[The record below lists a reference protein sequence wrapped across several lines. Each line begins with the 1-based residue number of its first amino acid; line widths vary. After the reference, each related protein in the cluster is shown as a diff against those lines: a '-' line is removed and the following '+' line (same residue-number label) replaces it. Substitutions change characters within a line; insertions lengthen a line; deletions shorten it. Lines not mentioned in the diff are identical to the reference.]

1 MSFHREQRGQ
11 SVENGLD
18 QLIRCILYD
27 SVADAEPSPRV
38 WERIQKRILDEKPTA
53 KEGVFARYKTFLQS
67 LWVDWSA
74 GASVS
79 LHASGDP
86 RVAWQPKLY
95 FFDISAPLSFVR
107 MFEGKMLVL
116 CMA

>member
-1 MSFHREQRGQ
+1 MSFHRGQRGQ
-11 SVENGLD
+11 SIENGLD

-27 SVADAEPSPRV
+27 SVADAEPSPQV
-38 WERIQKRILDEKPTA
+38 WERIQKRILDEKPAA
-53 KEGVFARYKTFLQS
+53 KKSVFGRYKTLFHS
-67 LWVDWSA
+67 LWIDWSA
-74 GASVS
+74 GASISVP
-79 LHASGDP
+79 ANTDP
-86 RVAWQPKLY
+86 RVAWQPRLY